1 MIRIRCQKENGK
13 IINLSVKGHANSAPH
28 GQDLVCSA
36 ASAVIFGG
44 LNALENPKSFD
55 IKTDE
60 DNGSVEVIAKSN
72 VSNHDY
78 QVLDVILIQL
88 KTIEESYKKYIEV
101 VEKGC

>member
-13 IINLSVKGHANSAPH
+13 IINLSVKGHAESVTRGP
-28 GQDLVCSA
+28 DLICGSV
-36 ASAVIFGG
+36 SAVIFGG
-44 LNALENPKSFD
+44 LNALENPKSVE
-55 IKTDE
+55 IKKDE

-88 KTIEESYKKYIEV
+88 KSIEESYKKYIEV